1 MAWDGGTVRQKVTR
15 RHSIKLQTW
24 MHLNYERG
32 VGMDRGDRTSS
43 LLVIE
48 IRNQVKVTVSDPEEG
63 VLVSD

>member
-1 MAWDGGTVRQKVTR
+1 
-15 RHSIKLQTW
+15 
-24 MHLNYERG
+24 MHLNYECG

-48 IRNQVKVTVSDPEEG
+48 MRNQVKVTVSDPEEG